1 MRELELIDALE
12 TVLHRGG
19 PRIVRWLGDDAAVVR
34 AAGYAVTSIDSMV
47 DGVHFRR
54 GELTPE
60 EIGHRALAAAV
71 SDLAAM
77 AAAPGEA
84 YLSLGLPL
92 GSGLD
97 DVLALARGAQTLADE
112 CGVTIAGGD
121 VTSSGTMTVT
131 FAVVGWARDPSE
143 LVGRDGAAPG
153 DLVGVTGVL
162 GASGAGLA
170 VIAGEAPGLDA
181 GVAAGLRERYA
192 RPQPRLDAGRALA
205 AAGATAMIDISDGI
219 ATDAAHLARRSG
231 VRIEISLD
239 ALPLAAGVADVA
251 AARGE
256 DPHTFA
262 ATAGEDYE
270 LCVCLPPSGESV
282 VETTFASR
290 SITVGFTA
298 VGRVVTGRP
307 GVVFRG
313 ASGPISG
320 FEHSA

>member
-1 MRELELIDALE
+1 VRELELIDALE

-60 EIGHRALAAAV
+60 EIGHRAFAAAV
-71 SDLAAM
+71 SDVAAM

-84 YLSLGLPL
+84 YLSLGLPP
-92 GSGLD
+92 GAKLD
-97 DVLALARGAQTLADE
+97 EVLAIARGAQMLADE

-121 VTSSGTMTVT
+121 VTSSTTLTVT
-131 FAVVGWARDPSE
+131 FAVVGWTRDPAE

-153 DLVGVTGVL
+153 DLIGVTGVL

-181 GVAAGLRERYA
+181 EVAARLRERYA
-192 RPQPRLDAGRALA
+192 RPHPRLDAGRALG

-239 ALPLAAGVADVA
+239 ALPLAAGVAEVA
-251 AARGE
+251 AARDE
-256 DPHTFA
+256 DPRTFA

-290 SITVGFTA
+290 SITVGFTV
-298 VGRVVTGRP
+298 VGRVVAGGA